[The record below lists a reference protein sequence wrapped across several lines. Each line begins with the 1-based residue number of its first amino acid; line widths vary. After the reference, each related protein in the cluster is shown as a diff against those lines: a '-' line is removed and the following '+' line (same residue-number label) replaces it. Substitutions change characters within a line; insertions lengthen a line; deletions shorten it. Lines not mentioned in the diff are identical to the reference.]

1 MDKLQLTPIEI
12 TLYGENDEPIKTY
25 SKSVIRWGVLK
36 KATKLANQIRESGDN
51 AFNEDYDAISA
62 FVCMLFD
69 NAFTAA
75 ELEAGA
81 DVSEIMSCFRAVI
94 NRANALGNV

>member
-1 MDKLQLTPIEI
+1 MNKTKLNPIEI
-12 TLYGENDEPIKTY
+12 TLYGLDDEPLQSY

-51 AFNEDYDAISA
+51 AFSEDFDAISS
-62 FVCMLFD
+62 FVCLLFD
-69 NAFTAA
+69 NAFTS
-75 ELEAGA
+75 EQLEDGA
-81 DVSEIMSCFRAVI
+81 DVSEIMACFRAVV